1 MLNNEPRSRILPT
14 LVTLV
19 VIGVLLMTFDVRL
32 EGGGA
37 VGVLRTGT
45 QSLIS
50 PLQKG
55 AAVVVNPVADMVDS
69 VSNMAGLREEN
80 AALRNENADLLASII
95 LVQDQLARL
104 ELLEQLYDLETAGD
118 ELGRTVANVIGR
130 PDPFDAALFINKGTS
145 DGVAV
150 GQPVVDTNGYV
161 VGTVK
166 NVTSG
171 SATIVPI
178 TANRQALTVIVGD
191 QIGTLLSQ
199 VNSNEMR
206 LEVLDARDPVLAGDR
221 VLTSAVSANYPAGL
235 PVGLVIEDAAPS
247 IDSLRTTVEPF
258 VDSDTLRLV
267 VVLAWPP
274 DPVTITVDDAVV
286 PVESTTTTELST
298 TTTTLESD
306 G

>member
-1 MLNNEPRSRILPT
+1 MLNNEPRGRILPT
-14 LVTLV
+14 LVTLLV
-19 VIGVLLMTFDVRL
+19 VGILLMTFDVRL
-32 EGGGA
+32 EGGGV

-45 QSLIS
+45 QTLVS

-69 VSNMAGLREEN
+69 LSNMAGLREEN
-80 AALRNENADLLASII
+80 AALRSENAELLASII

-104 ELLEQLYDLETAGD
+104 ELLEQLYDLEAAGD

-130 PDPFDAALFINKGTS
+130 PDAFDAALIINKGTS

-166 NVTSG
+166 NVTGG

-178 TANRQALTVIVGD
+178 TANRQALTVVVGD
-191 QIGTLLSQ
+191 QIGTLLS
-199 VNSNEMR
+199 VVGSRDMR
-206 LEVLDARDPVLAGDR
+206 LEVLDARDPVLSGDR

-235 PVGLVIEDAAPS
+235 PVGVVVEDAAPS
-247 IDSLRTTVEPF
+247 IDSLRSL
-258 VDSDTLRLV
+258 VDPYVDPDTLRLV

-274 DPVTITVDDAVV
+274 DPVTVTQDDTVI
-286 PVESTTTTELST
+286 PIESTTTTEDTTST
-298 TTTTLESD
+298 TLPGD

>member
-1 MLNNEPRSRILPT
+1 MLNNEPRGRILST

-32 EGGGA
+32 DGGGV

-45 QSLIS
+45 QTLVS
-50 PLQKG
+50 PLQKA
-55 AAVVVNPVADMVDS
+55 AAVVVNPVADAVDS
-69 VSNMAGLREEN
+69 LSNMAGLREEN
-80 AALRNENADLLASII
+80 AALRNENAELLASII

-130 PDPFDAALFINKGTS
+130 PDAFDAALIINKGTS
-145 DGVAV
+145 DGVAI
-150 GQPVVDTNGYV
+150 GQPVVDANGYV

-166 NVTSG
+166 NVTGG

-178 TANRQALTVIVGD
+178 TANRQALTVMVGN
-191 QIGTLLSQ
+191 QIGTLLAQ
-199 VNSNEMR
+199 PNSHLMR
-206 LEVLDARDPVLAGDR
+206 LEVLDARDPVLADDR

-235 PVGLVIEDAAPS
+235 PVGIVIEDAAPS
-247 IDSLRTTVEPF
+247 IDSLRTFVDPF
-258 VDSDTLRLV
+258 VDPDTLRLV

-274 DPVTITVDDAVV
+274 DPVSVTEDDTAI
-286 PVESTTTTELST
+286 PVESTTTTETST
-298 TTTTLESD
+298 TTTTL
-306 G
+306 GGGG